1 MTGAAPASR
10 LDCAILFEPRSGE
23 PERVIA
29 GVCDLGGHPV
39 VLDNSET
46 PEARGRVAAAA
57 AAAGVEVLGNGINL
71 GTGAGLNMLI
81 RRAQALEL
89 PWLHYLD
96 QDSVPTPGYLDAL
109 SELAEVP
116 ADVALVGARYAEPGE
131 LAHAGTGAL
140 IPVRFVIASG
150 TAMRTAAMVEVDG
163 CDERMFLDVVDHEI
177 CLRVRAAGYRIVVDP
192 RRVLSHPIGAD
203 AAEVGRVLV
212 TRHPTWRRRMMWR
225 NSAFLV
231 AGYAPHFPRDCA
243 VHLLARLVET
253 VSGAVR
259 FRRVDFLTSAVAGL
273 LSALVRPAR
282 RRGLSASE
290 GGR

>member
-89 PWLHYLD
+89 PWLHDLD
-96 QDSVPTPGYLDAL
+96 QASVPTPGYLAALSDSKVRKGEVLDAL
-109 SELAEVP
+109 W
-116 ADVALVGARYAEPGE
+116 R
-131 LAHAGTGAL
+131 
-140 IPVRFVIASG
+140 IA
-150 TAMRTAAMVEVDG
+150 
-163 CDERMFLDVVDHEI
+163 
-177 CLRVRAAGYRIVVDP
+177 RAA
-192 RRVLSHPIGAD
+192 
-203 AAEVGRVLV
+203 
-212 TRHPTWRRRMMWR
+212 
-225 NSAFLV
+225 
-231 AGYAPHFPRDCA
+231 
-243 VHLLARLVET
+243 
-253 VSGAVR
+253 
-259 FRRVDFLTSAVAGL
+259 
-273 LSALVRPAR
+273 
-282 RRGLSASE
+282 
-290 GGR
+290 